1 MSDLDE
7 LREQINRID
16 AQIIDLYQQR
26 MDVVRD
32 IGAFKRENGLPL
44 CDPTREHAK
53 IEEAMDAVSDELREH
68 AAALMSLLMET
79 SRAFQRASAEPGAEP
94 PTDAE

>member
-1 MSDLDE
+1 MPELDE

-16 AQIIDLYQQR
+16 EQIMDLYQQR
-26 MDVVRD
+26 MAVVRD

-53 IEEAMDAVSDELREH
+53 IAEAMDAVPDDLREH
-68 AAALMSLLMET
+68 AASLMSLLMET
-79 SRAFQRASAEPGAEP
+79 SRALQR
-94 PTDAE
+94 DAIENETSQDAG